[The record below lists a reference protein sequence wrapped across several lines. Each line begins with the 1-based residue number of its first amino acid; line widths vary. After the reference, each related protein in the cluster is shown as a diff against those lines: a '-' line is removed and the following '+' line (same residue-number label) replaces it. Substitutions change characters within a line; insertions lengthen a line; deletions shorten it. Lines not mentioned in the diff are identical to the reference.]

1 MEKPMKKLIWIT
13 VAMLALLAGTA
24 RADRYDADLNI
35 DKKNKP
41 VASDGHVSFELQAN
55 GTVKATLST
64 VAGGGQPFQFG
75 FNSVDYLLSKDFV
88 VASGDIKD
96 IKPLGAQPGD
106 IFSLGTL
113 LGNFES
119 GFVCY
124 SCTTE
129 ISWTIVGKNNQAF
142 TSVKQVL
149 GGGAD
154 VDFALYSY
162 MGPGIKSS
170 FFGGKGVY
178 TATSAVPEAQTWLML
193 LAGLGLIAWMG
204 WRRPVRRQLVTELVG
219 IN

>member
-1 MEKPMKKLIWIT
+1 MKKLTWMT
-13 VAMLALLAGTA
+13 AAVLALLATTA
-24 RADRYDADLNI
+24 RADRYDAELNI
-35 DKKNKP
+35 DKKGKP

-55 GTVKATLST
+55 GTVKATLVT

-75 FNSVDYLLSKDFV
+75 FDSVDYLLSKDFV
-88 VASGDIKD
+88 VASGDISD
-96 IKPLGAQPGD
+96 IKPGGVQPGD

-124 SCTTE
+124 SCGNQ

-154 VDFALYSY
+154 ADFALFSY

-170 FFGGKGVY
+170 FFAGNGVY
-178 TATSAVPEAQTWLML
+178 TATSAVPEAQTWWMLTAGLAL
-193 LAGLGLIAWMG
+193 LAWRGR
-204 WRRPVRRQLVTELVG
+204 RRPG
-219 IN
+219 